1 MFDPQNPYNDLPQI
15 TTLFINTSSG
25 LAKLAE
31 DTRVA
36 IEILKYAVKTLP
48 DPNILLDTLA
58 LQEARASSTVENIVT
73 TNDDLYRGVVFEDF
87 TAEAKEVSMYKEA
100 LFEGY
105 NRMLKKGVI
114 AMSDIEAIN
123 RPVNKKQP
131 GIRTNLPNFGDLTRI
146 ANVNSSGETEVIY
159 TPPHG
164 KELLQELLIDM
175 LDFIYDDDAYDLH
188 PLIKI
193 ALAHYQFESI
203 HPFRDGNG
211 RTGRI
216 LNILFLCQ
224 KGYLDAPVLYAS
236 SYIIKNKH
244 KYYELLRTA
253 KETETY
259 EQVVEYM
266 LTSFKETAERTLRI
280 VEEIRKLLDQYTSRD
295 FLEKLTGQYEP
306 LKKTVEIVFKKAYVH
321 NADLTKGDLGL
332 HRQTAA
338 AYLDQLVECGLLSK
352 EKVGRDNIYKNIKLL
367 ELFEND
373 SEEAK

>member
-15 TTLFINTSSG
+15 TTLFIDTSSG

-36 IEILKYAVKTLP
+36 IEILKYAVKILP

-58 LQEARASSTVENIVT
+58 LQEARASSTVENIIT

-87 TAEAKEVSMYKEA
+87 TAEAKEVSMYKAA
-100 LFEGY
+100 LLKGY
-105 NRMLKKGVI
+105 NFVLEKGSI
-114 AMSDIEAIN
+114 SMSDIEEIN
-123 RPVNKKQP
+123 RLVNKQAA
-131 GIRTNLPNFGDLTRI
+131 GIRTNLPNFGVQTRLT
-146 ANVNSSGETEVIY
+146 ASKSNEVIY

-175 LDFIYDDDAYDLH
+175 LDFIYDDDVYDLH

-216 LNILFLCQ
+216 LNVLFLCQ

-259 EQVVEYM
+259 EPIVEYM

-280 VEEIRKLLDQYTSRD
+280 VEEIRKLLDQYTSKD

-306 LKKTVEIVFKKAYVH
+306 LKKTVEIVFKKAYVRS
-321 NADLTKGDLGL
+321 ADLTKGELGL

-338 AYLDQLVECGLLSK
+338 AYLDQLVEYGLLSK

-373 SEEAK
+373 SEEAQ